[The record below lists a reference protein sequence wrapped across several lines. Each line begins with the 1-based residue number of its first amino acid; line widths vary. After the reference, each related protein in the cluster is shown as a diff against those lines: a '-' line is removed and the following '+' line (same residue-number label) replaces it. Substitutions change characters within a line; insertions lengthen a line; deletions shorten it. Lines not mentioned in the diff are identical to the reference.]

1 MVKVGLIGK
10 GKWGKIIDKTIND
23 LSLSDDFFNINFVE
37 PEQADWVIISTPND
51 LHYEQ
56 VMTWLAAGKNV
67 FCEKPLTL
75 SYESAIQLFE
85 FADAMN
91 CKLYVDDVFSWRKED
106 EYVIEDTNKFTW
118 MKPNQKDE
126 NYIDRLAYHHFY
138 MWVGDE
144 DIDVKSVTGDLN
156 NFEIELEDGR
166 FIEVKAASEKLMKAT
181 SNEPLL
187 ILKAAWHI

>member
-91 CKLYVDDVFSWRKED
+91 CKLYVDDVFSWRDDYPIYDDHRAFYNETGIPSID
-106 EYVIEDTNKFTW
+106 IIDFDYPYWHTLEDTPDKCSAKTLGIVGHVVSEYLYR
-118 MKPNQKDE
+118 K
-126 NYIDRLAYHHFY
+126 RLLA
-138 MWVGDE
+138 
-144 DIDVKSVTGDLN
+144 I
-156 NFEIELEDGR
+156 
-166 FIEVKAASEKLMKAT
+166 
-181 SNEPLL
+181 
-187 ILKAAWHI
+187 